1 MKIVLLFIFVFSF
14 VYGDFTKSGDVVINN
29 YSNLEWQ
36 DDDTSGAT
44 MTWTQAIDYCE
55 NLSLDSHDDW
65 RLPNINE
72 LKSVI
77 DKSRYNPA
85 VVSAF
90 TNMTSDQYW
99 SSSTYEPLKSL
110 AWIVIFLDGKESG
123 GRKTYSKHVR
133 CVRGGQL

>member
-1 MKIVLLFIFVFSF
+1 MKKALLFMLILSCLHGEFIKNA
-14 VYGDFTKSGDVVINN
+14 DTVVNN
-29 YSNLEWQ
+29 HSNLEWQ
-36 DDDTSGAT
+36 DDAVGGT

-55 NLSLDSHDDW
+55 NLTLGGNADW

-72 LKSVI
+72 LKSIV

-90 TNMTSDQYW
+90 TNMSSDQYW
-99 SSSTYEPLKSL
+99 SSTTYESSKNF
-110 AWIVIFLDGKESG
+110 AWIVIFLDGKEAG
-123 GRKTYSKHVR
+123 GNKSYYKHVR